1 MSATSA
7 TLQDEAA
14 KSVVNFIVQRMKTG
28 ASNTAIAAGLVAMG
42 MDAGESSRVVDAVST
57 EVIRVARQ
65 QRPTG
70 SAVLAGLIGG
80 ALAALIGGVAW
91 GLIVART
98 DFEIGFMA
106 WGLGLL
112 AGFGVVLFARGKK
125 GVALQTVA
133 VATSVAGIGLGKY
146 VLFTE
151 ILRRVVLERVGAEA
165 AARVTVLSAKV
176 LGVFLQSLSQI
187 LTPYDGLWVVLAV
200 LTAWRIPKGLGIKT
214 PPQMIGE

>member
-1 MSATSA
+1 M
-7 TLQDEAA
+7 
-14 KSVVNFIVQRMKTG
+14 
-28 ASNTAIAAGLVAMG
+28 
-42 MDAGESSRVVDAVST
+42 
-57 EVIRVARQ
+57 
-65 QRPTG
+65 
-70 SAVLAGLIGG
+70 
-80 ALAALIGGVAW
+80 AW

-125 GVALQTVA
+125 GAALQIVA
-133 VATSVAGIGLGKY
+133 VVTSVAGIGLGKY

-176 LGVFLQSLSQI
+176 FGVFLQSLSQI

>member
-1 MSATSA
+1 MSATQAPS
-7 TLQDEAA
+7 QNEAA
-14 KSVVNFIVQRMKTG
+14 KSIVTFIVQQMRTG
-28 ASNTAIAAGLVAMG
+28 ASKSVIVQRLTAMG
-42 MDAGESSRVVDAVST
+42 VDAAESSKVVDAVST
-57 EVIRVARQ
+57 EAIRVARQ

-70 SAVLAGLIGG
+70 FAVLAGLIGG
-80 ALAALIGGVAW
+80 GLAALIGGVAW

-125 GVALQTVA
+125 GAALQLVA
-133 VATSVAGIGLGKY
+133 VVTSVAGIGLGKY

-176 LGVFLQSLSQI
+176 FGVFLQSLSQI

>member
-1 MSATSA
+1 MSATQASS
-7 TLQDEAA
+7 QDDAA
-14 KSVVNFIVQRMKTG
+14 KSIVTFIVQQMRTG
-28 ASNTAIAAGLVAMG
+28 ASKTEIVQRLTAQGVDAA
-42 MDAGESSRVVDAVST
+42 ESSKVVDAVST
-57 EVIRVARQ
+57 EAIRIARQ

-70 SAVLAGLIGG
+70 FAVLAGLIGG
-80 ALAALIGGVAW
+80 TLAALVGGVAW

-125 GVALQTVA
+125 GAALQVVA
-133 VATSVAGIGLGKY
+133 VVTSVTGIGLGKY

-165 AARVTVLSAKV
+165 AARVTVLSTKAF
-176 LGVFLQSLSQI
+176 GVFLQSLSQI

>member
-7 TLQDEAA
+7 TPQDEAA

-28 ASNTAIAAGLVAMG
+28 ASNAVIAQGLVAMG

-133 VATSVAGIGLGKY
+133 VVTSVAGIGLGKY

-151 ILRRVVLERVGAEA
+151 ILRRVMLERVGAEA

-200 LTAWRIPKGLGIKT
+200 LTAWRIPKGLGVKT

>member
-1 MSATSA
+1 MSATQASP
-7 TLQDEAA
+7 QDEAA
-14 KSVVNFIVQRMKTG
+14 KSIVTFIVQQMRTG
-28 ASNTAIAAGLVAMG
+28 ASNAVIVQRLTARGIDAA
-42 MDAGESSRVVDAVST
+42 ESSKVVDAVST
-57 EVIRVARQ
+57 EAIRVARQ

-70 SAVLAGLIGG
+70 SAILTGLIGG
-80 ALAALIGGVAW
+80 ALAALTGGVAW

-125 GVALQTVA
+125 GAALQTVA
-133 VATSVAGIGLGKY
+133 VVTSVASIGLGKY

-151 ILRRVVLERVGAEA
+151 ILRRVVLERVGAES

-176 LGVFLQSLSQI
+176 LGVFLQSLPQI
-187 LTPYDGLWVVLAV
+187 LSPYDGLWVVLAV

-214 PPQMIGE
+214 PPQMIGG

>member
-1 MSATSA
+1 MSATQASS
-7 TLQDEAA
+7 QDEAA
-14 KSVVNFIVQRMKTG
+14 KSIVTFIVQQMRTG
-28 ASNTAIAAGLVAMG
+28 ASKSVIVQRLTAMG
-42 MDAGESSRVVDAVST
+42 VEAAESSKVVDAVST
-57 EVIRVARQ
+57 EAIRVARQ

-70 SAVLAGLIGG
+70 FAVLAGLIGG
-80 ALAALIGGVAW
+80 GLAALIGGVAW

-125 GVALQTVA
+125 GAALQIVA
-133 VATSVAGIGLGKY
+133 VVTSVAGIGLGKY

-176 LGVFLQSLSQI
+176 FGVFLQSLSQI

>member
-1 MSATSA
+1 MSPTQASP
-7 TLQDEAA
+7 QDEAA
-14 KSVVNFIVQRMKTG
+14 KSIVTFIVQQMRTG
-28 ASNTAIAAGLVAMG
+28 ASNAVIVQRLTARGIDAA
-42 MDAGESSRVVDAVST
+42 ESSKVVDAVST
-57 EVIRVARQ
+57 EAIRVARQ
-65 QRPTG
+65 QQPTG
-70 SAVLAGLIGG
+70 SAILTGLIGG

-125 GVALQTVA
+125 GAALQTVA
-133 VATSVAGIGLGKY
+133 VVTSVAGIGLGKY

-151 ILRRVVLERVGAEA
+151 ILRRVVLERVGAES

-176 LGVFLQSLSQI
+176 LGVFLQSLPQI
-187 LTPYDGLWVVLAV
+187 LSPYDGLWMVLAV

-214 PPQMIGE
+214 PPQMIGG

>member
-1 MSATSA
+1 MSATQAPS
-7 TLQDEAA
+7 QNEAA
-14 KSVVNFIVQRMKTG
+14 KSIVTFIVQQMRTG
-28 ASNTAIAAGLVAMG
+28 ASKSVIVQRLTAMG
-42 MDAGESSRVVDAVST
+42 VDAAESSKVVDAVST
-57 EVIRVARQ
+57 EAIRVARQ

-70 SAVLAGLIGG
+70 FAVLAGLIGG
-80 ALAALIGGVAW
+80 GLAALIGGVAW

-125 GVALQTVA
+125 GAALQIVA
-133 VATSVAGIGLGKY
+133 VVTSVAGIGLGKY

-176 LGVFLQSLSQI
+176 FGVFLQSLSQI